1 LVAAQLRYHRFL
13 MRRRAVLILV
23 CFTCLYAFQSA
34 PAPKFTIG
42 LDLQAALDR
51 IRPDSLRGDLSFIAS
66 DLLEGRKTPSRGL
79 DIAAEYIAAQFR
91 RAGLDPA
98 GDDGYFATAHMFV
111 SEPSM
116 EGFELRMSRGE
127 TAITAGAKDVAIN
140 ATTGLD
146 FKGTAIFKLDLS
158 DQAFVEGFKPG
169 EVTGKVVLVE
179 IKRNALANAR
189 TAIAKL
195 REGKPALT
203 VTLDRMGASTG
214 GPPEGVL
221 VDPKD
226 PEHTAP
232 RITLGGGG
240 AASFFDSLPQGASG
254 AVASVH
260 LPAPHEKA
268 VSPRNVIGVLRGS
281 DAALKETYVLVTAH
295 YDHLGM
301 LPDGDGDRVYNG
313 ANDDGS
319 GTVSVIELA
328 RALSSLK
335 QRPRRS
341 IVFMTFFGEE
351 DGLLGSKYYA
361 RHPALPLE
369 KTVAQLNLEQVGR
382 TDSSEGPQVSNATVT
397 GFDYSTVT
405 GFIQAAAE
413 LTGVRVYKHPRNS
426 DAFFSQS
433 DNLYL
438 AEAGVPAHTL
448 AVSFLFP
455 DYHEVG
461 DEWQKIDYDNMAKL
475 DRMIALALV
484 MLANSHEAPHWNE
497 QNPRAAKYVNAWKER
512 HAGLK

>member
-1 LVAAQLRYHRFL
+1 
-13 MRRRAVLILV
+13 MRKPAVLIL
-23 CFTCLYAFQSA
+23 FCLAGLYGFQSA

-42 LDLQAALDR
+42 ADLQAALDR

-66 DLLEGRKTPSRGL
+66 DLLEGRKTPSPGL

-91 RAGLDPA
+91 RAGLEPA
-98 GDDGYFATAHMFV
+98 GGDGYFATAHMVV
-111 SEPSM
+111 SEPNLD
-116 EGFELRMSRGE
+116 GFELKLSRGDSVV
-127 TAITAGAKDVAIN
+127 TAGAKDVVIN
-140 ATTGLD
+140 ASAGLD
-146 FKGTAIFKLDLS
+146 LKDTAIFKLDLS

-169 EVTGKVVLVE
+169 DVTGKVVLAE

-189 TAIAKL
+189 IAIPKL

-203 VTLDRMGASTG
+203 ITIDRLGASTG

-221 VDPKD
+221 LDPKEESED
-226 PEHTAP
+226 RRP
-232 RITLGGGG
+232 RITLGGAG
-240 AASFFDSLPQGASG
+240 AAGFFDSLPSG
-254 AVASVH
+254 SSAALATIH
-260 LPAPHEKA
+260 LAAPHEKP
-268 VSPRNVIGVLRGS
+268 VSPRNVIGILRGS
-281 DAALKETYVLVTAH
+281 DAALKDTYVLVTAH

-351 DGLLGSKYYA
+351 EGLLGSKYYT
-361 RHPALPLE
+361 RHPAIPLE
-369 KTVAQLNLEQVGR
+369 KTVAQLNLEQIGR
-382 TDSSEGPQVSNATVT
+382 TDSSEGPQISNATVT
-397 GFDYSTVT
+397 GFDYSTLT
-405 GFIQAAAE
+405 GIIQAAGE
-413 LTGVRVYKHPRNS
+413 LTGVKIYKHPRNS
-426 DAFFSQS
+426 DVFFSQS

-448 AVSFLFP
+448 AVSFQFP

-484 MLANSHEAPHWNE
+484 MVANSEEAPHWNE
-497 QNPRAAKYVNAWKER
+497 QNPRAAKYAKMR
-512 HAGLK
+512 